1 DLVDTHP
8 FDSSQTVEADRRKGS
23 EDPTEPFYSPPAG
36 VERFGRTA
44 SSVHPTGPFIKRLF
58 EPKRNWLIILP
69 LLVLLLLVLAGTGI
83 TIGKNVLR
91 RIVRERVAD
100 QVRRVQQAAQT
111 QPGRISNADALA
123 DEAVQNGLGFVPADL
138 SNDDYPDIDG
148 IFVDSLTS
156 DDGPAALAHIQ
167 AGDVLMEFGDK
178 QISDSKDAA
187 AALNTLRP
195 GSEVSMKLYRE
206 GETISS
212 RIRIADPA
220 RSPFQPRAK
229 PGQQGFLGAGD
240 VKRRCCIPGTKKWGL
255 EIQRIIDNSPADLA
269 GLQKGDI
276 ITEFDK
282 HAIKTAN

>member
-1 DLVDTHP
+1 
-8 FDSSQTVEADRRKGS
+8 
-23 EDPTEPFYSPPAG
+23 
-36 VERFGRTA
+36 
-44 SSVHPTGPFIKRLF
+44 
-58 EPKRNWLIILP
+58 
-69 LLVLLLLVLAGTGI
+69 
-83 TIGKNVLR
+83 
-91 RIVRERVAD
+91 
-100 QVRRVQQAAQT
+100 
-111 QPGRISNADALA
+111 NADALA

-195 GSEVSMKLYRE
+195 GSEVSMKLYRD

-282 HAIKTAN
+282 HAIKTANELTRRIKAAAPRSRILIKFYRGATEQTTEVLMGHDSPEDEWNKERE